1 MRSHMLPPWCTR
13 ISSCALTRSTTS
25 RTSWRSSSSP
35 LASGLSTPCCSLKIE
50 PKHSHGASSKVWQ
63 RCVGLRR
70 PLGATSCHP
79 RSSGLSLLASHCQLL
94 DSVVPCCAVYGDTTL
109 DATRR
114 TASELNANAG
124 APAAPLWHE
133 LGVPVER
140 THEPV
145 LCLQEARVHSKS
157 HRGSRRVRGGGS
169 TIWQRLSSLAPHN
182 PVWPGAHKPAA
193 IVKPDLR
200 DAVAEVVQVAFA
212 PPAQAAAALVK
223 LQRSHSSSA
232 VDVVFV
238 PLSAAAPAA
247 STPDATRGIRL
258 CSVAEA
264 HAAGAAVVLPYCFL
278 CSRKVLPA
286 PDVISEAPSAAAGA
300 AVALDR
306 AEEGAAAEVGY
317 GEWLVAAFHEVS
329 RLAMPAVVA
338 PRPADALPRGGARGS
353 PRSRAPTAAGEKSSA
368 AARQCVPLGLCAA
381 CLDCVRD
388 ASADGS
394 SG

>member
-1 MRSHMLPPWCTR
+1 M
-13 ISSCALTRSTTS
+13 
-25 RTSWRSSSSP
+25 
-35 LASGLSTPCCSLKIE
+35 
-50 PKHSHGASSKVWQ
+50 
-63 RCVGLRR
+63 
-70 PLGATSCHP
+70 
-79 RSSGLSLLASHCQLL
+79 LASHVQLL
-94 DSVVPCCAVYGDTTL
+94 DSVVPCCAVYGDTTV

-114 TASELNANAG
+114 TASELNASAG

-140 THEPV
+140 AHEPV

-193 IVKPDLR
+193 IVKPDLP
-200 DAVAEVVQVAFA
+200 DAVAEVLQVAFA
-212 PPAQAAAALVK
+212 PPAQAAAALLK

-238 PLSAAAPAA
+238 PLGAAAPAV
-247 STPDATRGIRL
+247 SSPDATRGIRL
-258 CSVAEA
+258 CSVTEA
-264 HAAGAAVVLPYCFL
+264 HTAGAAVVLPYCFL
-278 CSRKVLPA
+278 CSRKVLTA

-300 AVALDR
+300 MVALDR
-306 AEEGAAAEVGY
+306 TEAGAAVEVGY

-338 PRPADALPRGGARGS
+338 PRPADALPRDSGRSRGARGS
-353 PRSRAPTAAGEKSSA
+353 PRSTGSAPTAAGENCSA
-368 AARQCVPLGLCAA
+368 GARQCVPLGLCAA

-388 ASADGS
+388 ASAAEVSADGS
-394 SG
+394 TG